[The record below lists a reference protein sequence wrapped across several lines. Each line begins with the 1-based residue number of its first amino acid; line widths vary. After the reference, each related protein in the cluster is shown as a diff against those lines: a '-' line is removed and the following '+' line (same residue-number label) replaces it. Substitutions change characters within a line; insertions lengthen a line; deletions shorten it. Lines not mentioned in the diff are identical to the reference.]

1 MRVSSMAE
9 VSDGKILH
17 LLYSPFI
24 ANNIPEL
31 TISAVLIYFFR
42 TIERRFGTKKYI
54 NYFIMTLLT
63 SQIIRYWMIKLAYP
77 LLSLERIPF
86 PGSPLILLIAIYC
99 QYILEIP
106 NYFIMTLLTSQI
118 IRYWMIKLAYPLLS
132 LERIPFPGSPLILL
146 ISIYCQYILEIPV
159 YAIYRWMEFIP
170 ISEHHFILFLL
181 AQTFSTFTV
190 LHFYIPA
197 ILSTIIYRL
206 NLCYIQR
213 ISLIPEFIAQITRD
227 SDSFLGSWIKMF
239 EEIFETRKFKA
250 LPIAATLER
259 QRIEED
265 DEIQRQ
271 MFQQH
276 IGRNTARLMGVRR
289 ALGPPPETLIQSLVG
304 MGFANRQ
311 EVIRALQEANHNI
324 DVAAN
329 LLLQRTFS

>member
-1 MRVSSMAE
+1 MSISNPSIPDLYKFYSSGMFRHAPFTKFWLISLICCSAIRITQEIYLTSAMKVSSMAE
-9 VSDGKILH
+9 VSNGSIFH
-17 LLYSPFI
+17 LIYSPFV
-24 ANNIPEL
+24 ASNIPEL

-54 NYFIMTLLT
+54 NYFVITLTT
-63 SQIIRYWMIKLAYP
+63 SQLIRYWMIKLAYP
-77 LLSLERIPF
+77 LLSPDRIPF
-86 PGSPLILLIAIYC
+86 HGSPLILLSA
-99 QYILEIP
+99 
-106 NYFIMTLLTSQI
+106 
-118 IRYWMIKLAYPLLS
+118 
-132 LERIPFPGSPLILL
+132 
-146 ISIYCQYILEIPV
+146 IYCQYILEIPV

-170 ISEHHFILFLL
+170 ISEHHFIIFLL

-190 LHFYIPA
+190 LHFIIPA
-197 ILSTIIYRL
+197 ILSTVIYRL
-206 NLCYIQR
+206 NLFYIQR
-213 ISLIPEFIAQITRD
+213 VSFIPEFIAQIARD

-276 IGRNTARLMGVRR
+276 IGRSTARLIGVRR
-289 ALGPPPETLIQSLVG
+289 TLGPPPEALIQNLMG
-304 MGFANRQ
+304 MGFVNRQ
-311 EVIRALQEANHNI
+311 EVIRALQEAEHNI

-329 LLLQRTFS
+329 LLLQRNFS